1 MKRRL
6 RPKPP
11 QPLARR
17 IPVLQDGDVSVSTMI
32 ECLAAAHLSNYVDSP
47 FHERGGIMLIGPP
60 GSLRTTLTRALDR
73 AYADVMCLSDIN
85 QKGLSDLKQHLITG
99 DKRTLVFTEYSKLYE
114 RNPHTASNAEGTI
127 RALVAEGFAGAAFEE
142 QTIAKSLAR
151 AVVIGAMAE
160 RFRALHAQR
169 WDDTGF
175 ARRFLWA
182 LVHLKRP
189 EVLMRAV
196 EDWRLVPFRLKHLPP
211 VPVVN
216 LDNINEL
223 TTLEERQ
230 SIKLMVKHQ
239 PGPHTVQAQLLTKML
254 GVLKWWYKEQG
265 QDAEQG
271 YRVLAEFA
279 RALGP
284 NGAELVV

>member
-1 MKRRL
+1 MKRKL
-6 RPKPP
+6 KPKAP

-17 IPVLQDGDVSVSTMI
+17 IPVLLDGEVSVATMV
-32 ECLAAAHLSNYVDSP
+32 ECLAAAHLTNYVDSP
-47 FHERGGIMLIGPP
+47 FHERGGIMLVGPP
-60 GSLRTTLTRALDR
+60 GSLRTTIARALER
-73 AYADVMCLSDIN
+73 SYADVMCLSDIN
-85 QKGLSDLKQHLITG
+85 QKGLTDLKQHIITG
-99 DKRTLVFTEYSKLYE
+99 DRRTLVFTEYSKLYE

-127 RALVAEGFAGAAFEE
+127 RAMVAEGFAGAAFEE
-142 QTIAKSLAR
+142 QTIAKTLAR

-160 RFRALHAQR
+160 RFRALHAQA

-189 EVLMRAV
+189 ELLMRAV
-196 EDWRLVPFRLKHLPP
+196 EDWRPIPFHLKYLPP
-211 VPVVN
+211 VPVPN
-216 LDNINEL
+216 IDNVEHY
-223 TTLEERQ
+223 TTAEERQ

-239 PGPHTVQAQLLTKML
+239 PGPHTVQAQLLCKML
-254 GVLKWWYKEQG
+254 AVLKWWYKEQG
-265 QDAEQG
+265 SDPEQG